1 MASSIAPST
10 ILRSIAFS
18 RATASAICSSSSL
31 LALTVA
37 IVSLLAL
44 ILFALAQRFR
54 DERVGENEPR
64 FHHVI
69 DPQQNVLC
77 RVTMYARTFAF
88 GAVEFAAESFG
99 AVDRVLHFDLGDV
112 ADIAREVGPAPQGP
126 IDPRRRDFQP
136 IRTFDGIG
144 DIEDRRQR
152 ARDGFAILDT
162 HRPVGPFGHDL
173 DRAAGKSGYAHAD
186 QAIAEPGKHRLGQRG
201 DARGPARVGYEPWFL
216 DKFCRFKVARSIVH
230 DL

>member
-54 DERVGENEPR
+54 NERVGENEAR

-77 RVTMYARTFAF
+77 HVTTDACTFAF
-88 GAVEFAAESFG
+88 GAVEFAAESF
-99 AVDRVLHFDLGDV
+99 AAIDQDLHFDLSNETG
-112 ADIAREVGPAPQGP
+112 IALEVGSAHQGP
-126 IDPRRRDFQP
+126 IDGTP
-136 IRTFDGIG
+136 RTFRPVRTIQGIA
-144 DIEDRRQR
+144 DVQDRR
-152 ARDGFAILDT
+152 
-162 HRPVGPFGHDL
+162 
-173 DRAAGKSGYAHAD
+173 
-186 QAIAEPGKHRLGQRG
+186 
-201 DARGPARVGYEPWFL
+201 
-216 DKFCRFKVARSIVH
+216 
-230 DL
+230 